1 MDDSDD
7 EPLALSSHALAALA
21 EFNAEK
27 DAHQKRFEE
36 LNAKAEENAARNVP
50 LSMSVFE
57 EDWNKSQF
65 WYSDETALA
74 YAVAVVS
81 APSVFIALRNLLG
94 QYGPEQP
101 KPKIVLLEHDDRFRM
116 FPEFI
121 WYDFAHPFKLPADLK
136 GAVTRIVCDP
146 PFLNEDCQT
155 KAAMTVRWL
164 ASPRVTTT
172 GRVIVSTGEPA
183 MTVRWLASPQ
193 VTTTGRVIV
202 STGERMRD
210 LIAKVYRSFG
220 VKLTTF
226 EPKHARGLSNEFCCY
241 ASYECQLWRWQ
252 QMTEDGQE
260 E

>member
-74 YAVAVVS
+74 YAGELLRDADEADTVAVVS

-101 KPKIVLLEHDDRFRM
+101 KPKIILLEHDDRFRM

-121 WYDFAHPFKLPADLK
+121 CRAQRSGYSHRLRSAILERRLPDQSCYDGPMA
-136 GAVTRIVCDP
+136 G
-146 PFLNEDCQT
+146 
-155 KAAMTVRWL
+155 
-164 ASPRVTTT
+164 
-172 GRVIVSTGEPA
+172 
-183 MTVRWLASPQ
+183 
-193 VTTTGRVIV
+193 
-202 STGERMRD
+202 
-210 LIAKVYRSFG
+210 
-220 VKLTTF
+220 
-226 EPKHARGLSNEFCCY
+226 
-241 ASYECQLWRWQ
+241 
-252 QMTEDGQE
+252 
-260 E
+260 

>member
-74 YAVAVVS
+74 YAGELLRDADETDTVAV
-81 APSVFIALRNLLG
+81 G

-101 KPKIVLLEHDDRFRM
+101 KPKIILLEHDDRFRM
-116 FPEFI
+116 FPEF
-121 WYDFAHPFKLPADLK
+121 
-136 GAVTRIVCDP
+136 V
-146 PFLNEDCQT
+146 
-155 KAAMTVRWL
+155 
-164 ASPRVTTT
+164 
-172 GRVIVSTGEPA
+172 
-183 MTVRWLASPQ
+183 
-193 VTTTGRVIV
+193 
-202 STGERMRD
+202 
-210 LIAKVYRSFG
+210 
-220 VKLTTF
+220 
-226 EPKHARGLSNEFCCY
+226 CCY
-241 ASYECQLWRWQ
+241 
-252 QMTEDGQE
+252 DGRSE
-260 E
+260 

>member
-74 YAVAVVS
+74 YAGELLRDVDETDTVAVIS

-101 KPKIVLLEHDDRFRM
+101 KPKIILLEHDDRFRM

-121 WYDFAHPFKLPADLK
+121 WYDFAHPFKLPGMNNSIFHKKLLALGLLVWLD
-136 GAVTRIVCDP
+136 ANDTRALTLGSRSQRSGYPHRLRSAI
-146 PFLNEDCQT
+146 L
-155 KAAMTVRWL
+155 
-164 ASPRVTTT
+164 
-172 GRVIVSTGEPA
+172 
-183 MTVRWLASPQ
+183 
-193 VTTTGRVIV
+193 
-202 STGERMRD
+202 ERR
-210 LIAKVYRSFG
+210 LPNQS
-220 VKLTTF
+220 
-226 EPKHARGLSNEFCCY
+226 CY
-241 ASYECQLWRWQ
+241 
-252 QMTEDGQE
+252 DGTMAG
-260 E
+260 

>member
-74 YAVAVVS
+74 YAGELLRDADETDTVAVVS

-121 WYDFAHPFKLPADLK
+121 WYDFAHPFKLPAELK

-172 GRVIVSTGEPA
+172 GRSE
-183 MTVRWLASPQ
+183 
-193 VTTTGRVIV
+193 
-202 STGERMRD
+202 
-210 LIAKVYRSFG
+210 
-220 VKLTTF
+220 
-226 EPKHARGLSNEFCCY
+226 
-241 ASYECQLWRWQ
+241 
-252 QMTEDGQE
+252 
-260 E
+260 

>member
-74 YAVAVVS
+74 YAGELLRDADETDTVAVVS

-101 KPKIVLLEHDDRFRM
+101 KPKIILLEHDDRFRM
-116 FPEFI
+116 FPEFV
-121 WYDFAHPFKLPADLK
+121 WYDFAHPFKLPAELK

-164 ASPRVTTT
+164 ASPRV
-172 GRVIVSTGEPA
+172 P
-183 MTVRWLASPQ
+183 
-193 VTTTGRVIV
+193 TTGRVIV

-241 ASYECQLWRWQ
+241 ASYECQLWTWQ
-252 QMTEDGQE
+252 QMAEGGQE
-260 E
+260 Q